1 MSANVKKQ
9 PISQEYFESK
19 MLEFYDDCNV
29 TREQAM
35 KIFALCKDMIP
46 LMLLGTPETVA
57 RVCYREVARSCRGR
71 FNAVRTLVSSP

>member
-1 MSANVKKQ
+1 
-9 PISQEYFESK
+9 

-57 RVCYREVARSCRGR
+57 RVCYREVTGEK
-71 FNAVRTLVSSP
+71 L

>member
-1 MSANVKKQ
+1 MSANVKQQ

-19 MLEFYDDCNV
+19 MLEFYDNCNV

-35 KIFALCKDMIP
+35 KIFTCCKDMIP

-57 RVCYREVARSCRGR
+57 RVCYREFTGEK
-71 FNAVRTLVSSP
+71 L

>member
-35 KIFALCKDMIP
+35 KIFALCKDMI
-46 LMLLGTPETVA
+46 
-57 RVCYREVARSCRGR
+57 
-71 FNAVRTLVSSP
+71 